1 MKLINAHELA
11 GILGFSYQTVQTYMK
26 QKKWEFLPPPI
37 KLGTRYRWDLDDV
50 VIPWIRERQIRFEPG
65 TKAEPRGKQT
75 RA

>member
-11 GILGFSYQTVQTYMK
+11 ELLGLSYQTVQTYVK
-26 QKKWEFLPPPI
+26 RGQWEFVPPPI
-37 KLGTRYRWDLDDV
+37 KIGNRYRWNVDAI
-50 VIPWIRERQIRFEPG
+50 VIPWLMDHQIRFEPG